1 MDQSNES
8 KTTVVER
15 ERSRKKTPAKRSKT
29 TKSPGNALNSTI
41 GSLTSSNHNTI
52 LNNIAKSKKKTR
64 KRRKKDATNN
74 IRKKRQKGKTEPR
87 KAVSDSN
94 LVPTSNTSSEIITN
108 QPINGFDTPG
118 KGNNTS
124 IKGNVGGPHLMGGN
138 KKVSNDILGA
148 YKSEPEEEIH
158 DENIKV
164 KSSVS
169 KVNVHWEHF
178 ALLVEEYLLAI
189 DVKM

>member
-15 ERSRKKTPAKRSKT
+15 ERSRKKTPTKRAKA
-29 TKSPGNALNSTI
+29 TKSPGNTLNSTV
-41 GSLTSSNHNTI
+41 GSLASSNHNTI
-52 LNNIAKSKKKTR
+52 LNNIAKSEKKTR
-64 KRRKKDATNN
+64 KRRKKNTTNN
-74 IRKKRQKGKTEPR
+74 IRKKRQKGKTKTR
-87 KAVSDSN
+87 KTVTNSN
-94 LVPTSNTSSEIITN
+94 LIPASNTSSEIITD

-118 KGNNTS
+118 KGNDTAVKSNIS
-124 IKGNVGGPHLMGGN
+124 GAHFMGGDEEI
-138 KKVSNDILGA
+138 SNDILGA
-148 YKSEPEEEIH
+148 YQSEPEEEIH
-158 DENIKV
+158 DKNIEME
-164 KSSVS
+164 SSVS